1 MSEENFFVNKFLYFQ
16 EKNPN
21 DYFYN
26 SLIYIFEH
34 NKQGALGIV
43 MNKVIPISENII
55 FKSLKINADIER
67 KNLLNGGPVDM
78 NKLFVIHNKTD
89 HKESLVVENG
99 MCLTSSIEVIE
110 SIGNSAFKG
119 SYRLALG
126 YCGWDAGQLDYEV
139 LKNSWLI
146 LDTSSDIVFNKEPE
160 HLVKSIS
167 REVGYDIDKIQNSEI
182 ITKH

>member
-1 MSEENFFVNKFLYFQ
+1 MSEEKFFVNKFLYFQ
-16 EKNPN
+16 EKNQD

-34 NKQGALGIV
+34 NKDGALGIV

-55 FKSLKINADIER
+55 FKTLKIDTDFER

-78 NKLFVIHNKTD
+78 NKLFVIHNQHDQT
-89 HKESLVVENG
+89 ESLNVENG
-99 MCLTSSIEVIE
+99 LSLTSSIDVLEN
-110 SIGNSAFKG
+110 IGNGSFNH

-126 YCGWDAGQLDYEV
+126 YCGWDAGQLDFEAT
-139 LKNSWLI
+139 KNSWLI
-146 LDTSSDIVFNKEPE
+146 VDAPKNIIFDEEPKN
-160 HLVKSIS
+160 LVKRIS
-167 REVGYDIDKIQNSEI
+167 KEVGYDIDKIQNSEI

>member
-1 MSEENFFVNKFLYFQ
+1 
-16 EKNPN
+16 
-21 DYFYN
+21 
-26 SLIYIFEH
+26 
-34 NKQGALGIV
+34 
-43 MNKVIPISENII
+43 
-55 FKSLKINADIER
+55 
-67 KNLLNGGPVDM
+67 
-78 NKLFVIHNKTD
+78 
-89 HKESLVVENG
+89 

-110 SIGNSAFKG
+110 SIGNSAFNS

-126 YCGWDAGQLDYEV
+126 YCGWAAGQLDYEV